1 VLTFDYQQRP
11 VVMADLVLC
20 APVVE
25 REARAQGI
33 DLTAHYAHLLVHG
46 ALHAQGMDHE
56 RAREAKAMQ
65 AREAQV
71 LAALGFA
78 DPYAR

>member
-1 VLTFDYQQRP
+1 
-11 VVMADLVLC
+11 MLC

-25 REARAQGI
+25 REAREQGI
-33 DLTAHYAHLLVHG
+33 ELVAHYAHLLVHG
-46 ALHAQGMDHE
+46 ALHAQGNDHE
-56 RAREAKAMQ
+56 RVRDAKAME
-65 AREAQV
+65 ARETQV